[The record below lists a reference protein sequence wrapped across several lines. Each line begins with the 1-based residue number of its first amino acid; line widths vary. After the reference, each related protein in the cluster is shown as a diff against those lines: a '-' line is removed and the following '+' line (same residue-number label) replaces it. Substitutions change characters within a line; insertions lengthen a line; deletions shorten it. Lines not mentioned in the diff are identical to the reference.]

1 MDFRF
6 DFGRL
11 GHGPWEGKI
20 WAQRIESFSFSPA
33 LLTLDPHW
41 LMVLEQDL
49 RLALPEEGC
58 ALLLGSRQGQG
69 WELHWVWPCL
79 NRWQPRQERLNRFAV
94 DPAELVAAQK
104 WARAKGWLLLGAAH
118 SHPQGEPQPSA
129 TDCEWAWE
137 GELMLIWALEAEQW
151 RAWWLEPTPG
161 GLRPRALDLGG

>member
-1 MDFRF
+1 
-6 DFGRL
+6 
-11 GHGPWEGKI
+11 
-20 WAQRIESFSFSPA
+20 
-33 LLTLDPHW
+33 
-41 LMVLEQDL
+41 MVLEQDL

-129 TDCEWAWE
+129 IDCEWAWE